1 MQTTKATNK
10 LYAGADLHGSNV
22 FLSLCDQDGNNVFR
36 KRVKANL
43 GAVNA
48 ALDPFW
54 DRIVALGVEST
65 FNWYWFVDGLQ
76 EQGRNVKLGNPAKM
90 EQYKGIKI
98 TNDLTDADWL
108 AEQLRLGIFPECY
121 IYPKE
126 TRSVRDALRRRQLF
140 VQQRTQSIL
149 SFGGLL
155 ERYGL
160 DAPGARKMEQWTDED
175 IKATKLDGFVQL
187 QLESLLDG
195 IRESNALAKKI
206 EKRVL
211 DFTKPT
217 KQYRCATTIP
227 GVGVA
232 LGMLIVLESGD
243 FKRFKSA
250 GNFASYCRAV
260 KSERSSNGK
269 TKGKNNAKNGNR
281 YLAWAFIEAATFAAR
296 FNPTIHAWYERK
308 KRKSGVAKAKKALAC
323 KLAKAMWHV
332 MNGKEFDEK
341 LMFG

>member
-1 MQTTKATNK
+1 MQTTKANA
-10 LYAGADLHGSNV
+10 LYAGADLHGNNV
-22 FLSLCDQDGNNVFR
+22 FLSLCDMDGNNVFR
-36 KRVKANL
+36 RRVKANL
-43 GAVNA
+43 GAVNE
-48 ALDPFW
+48 ALGPFW
-54 DRIVALGVEST
+54 KRIEVLGVEST
-65 FNWYWFVDGLQ
+65 FNWYWFVDGLR

-108 AEQLRLGIFPECY
+108 AEQLRVGIFPESY

-126 TRSVRDALRRRQLF
+126 TRPVRDALRRRQLF
-140 VQQRTQSIL
+140 VRRRTQVLL

-160 DAPGARKMEQWTDED
+160 DAPGARKLEKWTLED
-175 IKATKLDGFVQL
+175 IKSTGLDGFVQL
-187 QLESLLDG
+187 QLETLLDA
-195 IRESNALAKKI
+195 IRESGRLAQKI
-206 EKRVL
+206 EKQVL
-211 DFTKPT
+211 AFTKPT
-217 KQYRCATTIP
+217 EQYKRATTLP
-227 GVGVA
+227 GFGVA

-250 GNFASYCRAV
+250 GNYASYCRAV

-296 FNPTIHAWYERK
+296 FNPRIHAWYERK

-332 MNGKEFDEK
+332 MNGKDFDEK